1 MTTIDHSRFSEALDR
16 LGAMMTGAHVAGMVA
31 LGLRLGLYQAMDGA
45 GPLTS
50 DELAAK
56 VGMHERWVRE
66 WLFGQAAAGVVDH
79 AGDERFVLSPEVA
92 ALLADPDSLFYLGGN
107 FVALPNRL
115 GLLPR
120 LEDAFRSGRGL
131 SFDERGPEA
140 AEDTERI
147 FGNWYRHLLVPV
159 ALPMLDGVV
168 DRLHAGANV
177 ADVGCGSGVALVEM
191 AKAFPSSA
199 FHGYELSAHAIERA
213 EAHRTEAGV
222 DNVTFHHVDTHPLPA
237 DASFD
242 LVCTFDCLHDMT
254 HPEEAAAAV
263 RRALRDD
270 GTWFIADIRCAP
282 TFEGNLERA
291 QLAAMMYS
299 MSVYSCM
306 SSALAHP
313 DGAGLGTCG
322 LPEPAMRDLVTRA
335 GFGSFRV
342 VPLDHPVNAFYE
354 ARP

>member
-1 MTTIDHSRFSEALDR
+1 
-16 LGAMMTGAHVAGMVA
+16 MTGAHVAGMVA
-31 LGLRLGLYQAMDGA
+31 LGLRLGLYQALDGA
-45 GPLTS
+45 GALTS
-50 DELAAK
+50 EELAGR

-79 AGDERFVLSPEVA
+79 AGSERFVLSPEMA
-92 ALLADPDSLFYLGGN
+92 ALLAEPDSLFYLGAN
-107 FVALPNRL
+107 FVSLPNRL
-115 GLLPR
+115 ALLPR
-120 LEDAFRSGRGL
+120 LEEAFRSGRGL
-131 SFDERGPEA
+131 AYDDRGPEA

-159 ALPMLDGVV
+159 ALPLLDGVV
-168 DRLHAGANV
+168 ERLRAGAKV
-177 ADVGCGSGVALVEM
+177 ADVGCGAGVALVEM
-191 AKAFPSSA
+191 AKAFPAST
-199 FHGYELSAHAIERA
+199 FHGYELSVHALARA
-213 EAHRTEAGV
+213 EANRAAAGV
-222 DNVTFHHVDTHPLPA
+222 DNVVFHHVDA
-237 DASFD
+237 DPVPVDGSFD

-254 HPEEAAAAV
+254 HPEDTAAAL
-263 RRALRDD
+263 RRAVRDD
-270 GTWFIADIRCAP
+270 GVWFIADIRCAP

-291 QLAAMMYS
+291 QLAAMLYA

-322 LPEPAMRDLVTRA
+322 LPEPAMRALVTGA

-342 VPLDHPVNAFYE
+342 VPLDHPANAFYE